1 MRNRLLLA
9 AAVMVCVACGSSQ
22 SGGGSVAPPPPA
34 GGQGD
39 AGSPSGGSGSDAGSV
54 GTPDA
59 GSGAGGGNS
68 PDAGSGGGTAISAEQ
83 LTSGEKAQVLALDDQ
98 NVYWASYENAGGWRN
113 WHYRIFAQSKSGSV
127 PFPISEGAGA
137 MITWLVARD
146 GFVNWSMATC
156 PVSCDT
162 ADYRTNVYRQP
173 VVGGPIWQLD
183 VDTSLGQIA
192 VDDNRVYYRARW
204 GPGPGGLWTVR
215 LDGSDNKQLTTHVAG
230 TGLMLESGALH
241 YFDTCGDPD
250 VGFWSALRTIPA
262 SGGNVTDV
270 RTETNTMIWPGFLSL
285 GAGSVFTVTQ
295 SGFWRAPLDGS
306 KWQMTW
312 GGSDIARSDVNGGK
326 AYFAQSAYSSFDG
339 CIVRANPNGAGATCI
354 DKGKHSYI
362 DVKVDD
368 THVYFIR
375 DGDVW
380 RLPRQ

>member
-59 GSGAGGGNS
+59 GSGTDSGGS
-68 PDAGSGGGTAISAEQ
+68 PDGGSSGSGGGTTVTAEQ
-83 LTSGEKAQVLALDDQ
+83 LTSGEKVQVLALDDQ

-127 PFPISEGAGA
+127 PVPISEGAGA
-137 MITWLVARD
+137 MINWLVARD

-162 ADYRTNVYRQP
+162 ADYRTHVYRQP
-173 VVGGPIWQLD
+173 
-183 VDTSLGQIA
+183 
-192 VDDNRVYYRARW
+192 
-204 GPGPGGLWTVR
+204 
-215 LDGSDNKQLTTHVAG
+215 
-230 TGLMLESGALH
+230 
-241 YFDTCGDPD
+241 
-250 VGFWSALRTIPA
+250 
-262 SGGNVTDV
+262 
-270 RTETNTMIWPGFLSL
+270 
-285 GAGSVFTVTQ
+285 
-295 SGFWRAPLDGS
+295 
-306 KWQMTW
+306 
-312 GGSDIARSDVNGGK
+312 NGGK

-354 DKGKHSYI
+354 DRGKHSYI